1 MRSEMSRFTGDIG
14 REEEDGLGWDGLVES
29 GREKRE
35 RETYDGLVRDA
46 MLWRKRQI
54 AATDTQSKAQPQH
67 FVETEDPHTLKCK
80 CGFLCVTQDMMR
92 VHIRYPEAKLPDDLP
107 DLDVT
112 FLAAQPQTVD
122 EDPSLAH
129 LQSLSEIEGIPGH
142 CPVEDGYCS
151 CGVLCETG
159 TGFRRHIAAQPQG
172 KE

>member
-1 MRSEMSRFTGDIG
+1 MTNDPVLALI
-14 REEEDGLGWDGLVES
+14 
-29 GREKRE
+29 EKWEADARRQDWPANGEFLTPQECAKQIRAILPQRDRE

-122 EDPSLAH
+122 E
-129 LQSLSEIEGIPGH
+129 
-142 CPVEDGYCS
+142 
-151 CGVLCETG
+151 
-159 TGFRRHIAAQPQG
+159 
-172 KE
+172 

>member
-92 VHIRYPEAKLPDDLP
+92 VHVRYPEAKLPDDLP

-112 FLAAQPQTVD
+112 FLAAQPPEQPVKARPPCTCP
-122 EDPSLAH
+122 EYSEGPNYSL
-129 LQSLSEIEGIPGH
+129 GDNPD
-142 CPVEDGYCS
+142 CK
-151 CGVLCETG
+151 
-159 TGFRRHIAAQPQG
+159 RHHPRNDSRAPKPQG